1 MPNPGSATPALSI
14 TALTETVDLL
24 GVVVAQMAE
33 RLKQQEQAL
42 AGVQKVTLESR
53 DAAQAAKQQT
63 DPARYARHI
72 EQELDKTIGR
82 ILDRLDVQH
91 SNFEVDRRDT
101 RFLLDDLIR
110 QEENVLQRLR
120 DDLADARRWKRRIP
134 FIAFFGLVLALG
146 LTIALPRFLANYSIS
161 CELLGGSWLLPK
173 AGEPACVFLWDSE
186 PLGLAEKTY
195 PQAYVL
201 NMC

>member
-1 MPNPGSATPALSI
+1 MPNPGSATPALAI
-14 TALTETVDLL
+14 VALTENVDLL
-24 GVVVAQMAE
+24 SVVVAQMAE

-82 ILDRLDVQH
+82 ILDRLDILH
-91 SNFEVDRRDT
+91 SSFESDRRNAAY
-101 RFLLDDLIR
+101 RLEDLVL

-120 DDLADARRWKRRIP
+120 ADQEKAGRWKKRIP
-134 FIAFFGLVLALG
+134 FIAIFGLVLVFALG
-146 LTIALPRFLANYSIS
+146 ISLPRFMGYYAGTCRMI
-161 CELLGGSWLLPK
+161 GGQMLVPATGAS
-173 AGEPACVFLWDSE
+173 ACVL
-186 PLGLAEKTY
+186 
-195 PQAYVL
+195 VR
-201 NMC
+201 